1 MTPASPSWPSF
12 RNVAWTFIPIFTFSG
27 LTSIS
32 CEVSRTPSS
41 IWTIAITYGFCI
53 SNWAGASWMTVYVT
67 TAPLPLRRT
76 RSIFP
81 TDRRPHVGQTA
92 LGGKSTF
99 PQLPHFVPIRL
110 YRLWISRQKRGT
122 AISVPSL
129 EDMDDGGC
137 AGAAQGVRQPAA
149 RSNDLALSGL
159 PAKLPHDLD
168 RLRNAGSPDRLTAG
182 LQAARGVD
190 GNLAV
195 QRGEAVRR
203 RRAALPL
210 LDEPEVL
217 DREDLG
223 DREVVVHLGDLH
235 VLRLESGLL
244 ERALARRMQRAVLVI
259 LHRDRGHL
267 FPGRVVLVHVTA
279 GHHRVQARERRAE
292 DGFPLLVRG
301 GRQDLRGLD
310 LADVRHL
317 LRATDDH
324 DVVHPGRDR
333 EARLQKRDRPAR
345 AAAFDPDR
353 REVHVRQAG
362 VIGDEGGHVLLVDE
376 LPRGHVPDVDRID
389 VLGPEL
395 RILDRL
401 QPGLDAEVPERTVPE
416 FSELR
421 LADADYGD
429 VPHRSGLPHQDLPA
443 VLRVRRVIDED
454 LVRDHLLDRRRRVPA
469 ELRDLVG
476 HGEVEAIGA
485 GTAAVTDREDAIAR
499 LGLVQDRAEAHH
511 DRAAVRVADVGDRTF
526 RPDEEGGPSGRGAV
540 LERVPRRALAR
551 VGTDRE
557 AVLHH
562 LRQGQ
567 AHRRLHRG
575 GPGLARE
582 LEVRGREDRGGTD
595 RFRDDRRGGLDRVRV
610 GLDRKST
617 RLNSSH

>member
-244 ERALARRMQRAVLVI
+244 ERALARDDGRVHHREIAPIVQREEIARLTGAGDP
-259 LHRDRGHL
+259 DRGVREL
-267 FPGRVVLVHVTA
+267 A
-279 GHHRVQARERRAE
+279 GLLHFAE
-292 DGFPLLVRG
+292 DH
-301 GRQDLRGLD
+301 RGLD

>member
-53 SNWAGASWMTVYVT
+53 STWAGASWMTVYVT

-110 YRLWISRQKRGT
+110 SRLWISRQKRGT
-122 AISVPSL
+122 AISVPPL

-149 RSNDLALSGL
+149 CSDDLALPGL

-168 RLRNAGSPDRLTAG
+168 RLRHAGSADRLTAG
-182 LQAARGVD
+182 LQATRGVD

-195 QRGEAVRR
+195 QRGEAVRGR
-203 RRAALPL
+203 GAAFPL

-223 DREVVVHLGDLH
+223 DREVVVHLRDLD
-235 VLRLESGLL
+235 VFGLESRLL
-244 ERALARRMQRAVLVI
+244 ERALARDDGRVHHREVAPIVQREEIARLTGAGDPDRGVCELAGLLHLAEDHGRGAIGQGRAVEQPERLRDPRGVQHRLEGDLLLELGLRIQRAVLVI

-279 GHHRVQARERRAE
+279 GHHRVKACERRAE
-292 DGFPLLVRG
+292 HGLPLLVRG
-301 GRQDLRGLD
+301 GRLD
-310 LADVRHL
+310 L
-317 LRATDDH
+317 
-324 DVVHPGRDR
+324 
-333 EARLQKRDRPAR
+333 
-345 AAAFDPDR
+345 
-353 REVHVRQAG
+353 
-362 VIGDEGGHVLLVDE
+362 
-376 LPRGHVPDVDRID
+376 
-389 VLGPEL
+389 
-395 RILDRL
+395 L

-421 LADADYGD
+421 LADADHGD
-429 VPHRSGLPHQDLPA
+429 VPHRFRPPASGSF
-443 VLRVRRVIDED
+443 RGTSRTWRS
-454 LVRDHLLDRRRRVPA
+454 RRRS
-469 ELRDLVG
+469 
-476 HGEVEAIGA
+476 
-485 GTAAVTDREDAIAR
+485 
-499 LGLVQDRAEAHH
+499 
-511 DRAAVRVADVGDRTF
+511 
-526 RPDEEGGPSGRGAV
+526 GPR
-540 LERVPRRALAR
+540 
-551 VGTDRE
+551 
-557 AVLHH
+557 
-562 LRQGQ
+562 
-567 AHRRLHRG
+567 
-575 GPGLARE
+575 
-582 LEVRGREDRGGTD
+582 
-595 RFRDDRRGGLDRVRV
+595 
-610 GLDRKST
+610 
-617 RLNSSH
+617 SSP

>member
-32 CEVSRTPSS
+32 CEVRRTPSS

-67 TAPLPLRRT
+67 TEPLPLRRT

-92 LGGKSTF
+92 LGGKSTL

-122 AISVPSL
+122 AISVPPL

-137 AGAAQGVRQPAA
+137 PGSAEGMRQPAA
-149 RSNDLALSGL
+149 CSDDLALPGL

-168 RLRNAGSPDRLTAG
+168 RLRHAGSADRLTAG
-182 LQAARGVD
+182 LQATRGVD

-195 QRGEAVRR
+195 QRGEAVRGR
-203 RRAALPL
+203 GAAFPL

-223 DREVVVHLGDLH
+223 DREVVVHLRDLD
-235 VLRLESGLL
+235 VFGLESGLL
-244 ERALARRMQRAVLVI
+244 ERGLAR
-259 LHRDRGHL
+259 RDRGHL

-279 GHHRVQARERRAE
+279 GHHRVKACERRAE
-292 DGFPLLVRG
+292 HGLPLLVRG

-317 LRATDDH
+317 LRAADDH
-324 DVVHPGRDR
+324 NVVHPGRDR
-333 EARLQKRDRPAR
+333 EARLQEGDRPAR
-345 AAAFDPDR
+345 AAAFNPDR

-362 VIGDEGGHVLLVDE
+362 VISDEGGHVLLVDE
-376 LPRGHVPDVDRID
+376 LPRGHVADVHRVD

-395 RILDRL
+395 RVLDRL

-421 LADADYGD
+421 LADADHGD
-429 VPHRSGLPHQDLPA
+429 VPHRFRPPASGSF
-443 VLRVRRVIDED
+443 RGTSRTWRS
-454 LVRDHLLDRRRRVPA
+454 RRRS
-469 ELRDLVG
+469 
-476 HGEVEAIGA
+476 
-485 GTAAVTDREDAIAR
+485 
-499 LGLVQDRAEAHH
+499 
-511 DRAAVRVADVGDRTF
+511 
-526 RPDEEGGPSGRGAV
+526 GPR
-540 LERVPRRALAR
+540 
-551 VGTDRE
+551 
-557 AVLHH
+557 
-562 LRQGQ
+562 
-567 AHRRLHRG
+567 
-575 GPGLARE
+575 
-582 LEVRGREDRGGTD
+582 
-595 RFRDDRRGGLDRVRV
+595 
-610 GLDRKST
+610 
-617 RLNSSH
+617 SSP